1 MMMRDLNGGIS
12 RSRIGVTDPDPRLDF
27 TDFPLSLLVFNRMMN
42 IMMVMVMVMIDG
54 DGDGSVVVDGGDGDG
69 DGDGENL
76 AKDPAPL
83 LSRLPRL
90 LGVGVLYLQSYLPSS
105 STLTWSWSWSRSS
118 AS

>member
-54 DGDGSVVVDGGDGDG
+54 DGDD
-69 DGDGENL
+69 
-76 AKDPAPL
+76 
-83 LSRLPRL
+83 R
-90 LGVGVLYLQSYLPSS
+90 
-105 STLTWSWSWSRSS
+105 W
-118 AS
+118 